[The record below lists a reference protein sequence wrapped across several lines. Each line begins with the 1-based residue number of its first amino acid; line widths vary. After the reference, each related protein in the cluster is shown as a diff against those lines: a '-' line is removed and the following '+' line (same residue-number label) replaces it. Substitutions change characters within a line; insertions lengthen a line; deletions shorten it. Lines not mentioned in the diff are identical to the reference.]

1 MKDMNW
7 EIVGD
12 LLRLTVLGGLGA
24 AGIIAV
30 LLWKKN
36 RASRVTFIRF
46 VIQAIALAAIFY
58 VLSYTVAPAT
68 GGSPPILFLYVM
80 IVIFAMT
87 IFLGRVFCGWLC
99 PFGFIM
105 DIESQIRRAAKIRY
119 RIIPDKLNVALHK
132 ARYVILLF
140 FLLLPVGLWFLDPEP
155 IMVSPLMA
163 QLLAGHYR
171 PYSILLD
178 PLIPF
183 IVPWKGQIIVDQ
195 ANLTYPY
202 ALDII
207 TYAGANIGQILAIA
221 FVGAT
226 LTGAFAVRRV
236 WCRFCPTGASLG
248 VVNRFK
254 GFKWAP
260 MLHID
265 KDEEKC
271 TKCGVCK
278 RVCPVQV
285 TEVYEQKG
293 GKIATS
299 QCMVCARCVEM
310 CPYEGTLKVKLGS
323 KTLFKS
329 RNWLEPSKT
338 E

>member
-1 MKDMNW
+1 MGL

-12 LLRLTVLGGLGA
+12 LLRLMVLGGLGI

-30 LLWKKN
+30 LIWKKN
-36 RASRVTFIRF
+36 RSTRVTFLRF
-46 VIQAIALAAIFY
+46 VIQAVALAAIFY
-58 VLSYTVAPAT
+58 VLSYTVAPAA
-68 GGSPPILFLYVM
+68 GGLPPILFLYVM
-80 IVIFAMT
+80 VVVFAMT
-87 IFLGRVFCGWLC
+87 IFLGRFFCGWLC

-105 DIESQIRRAAKIRY
+105 DLESLVRKAIKTRY

-132 ARYVILLF
+132 SRYVILLF
-140 FLLLPVGLWFLDPEP
+140 FLLLPVVLWFLDPQP

-171 PYSILLD
+171 PYSVLLD

-183 IVPWKGQIIVDQ
+183 IVPWKGQVIVNQ
-195 ANLTYPY
+195 VNFTYPY
-202 ALDII
+202 ALSII
-207 TYAGANIGQILAIA
+207 TYAGANIGQILAVA
-221 FVGAT
+221 FVGLT
-226 LTGAFAVRRV
+226 LAGAFLVRRV
-236 WCRFCPTGASLG
+236 WCRFCPTGASLA

-265 KDEEKC
+265 KNEEKC

-285 TEVYEQKG
+285 NEVYEQKG
-293 GKIATS
+293 GKIQTS

-310 CPYEGTLKVKLGS
+310 CPYEDTLEVKLGS

-329 RNWLEPSKT
+329 RNWLEHQKS

>member
-1 MKDMNW
+1 MGL
-7 EIVGD
+7 EILGD
-12 LLRLTVLGGLGA
+12 LLRLTALGGLGV
-24 AGIIAV
+24 AGILIV

-36 RASRVTFIRF
+36 LATKVTFLRF
-46 VIQAIALAAIFY
+46 VIQAVAIVAIFY
-58 VLSYTVAPAT
+58 VLSYTVPPLL
-68 GGSPPILFLYVM
+68 GGLPPILFLYVL

-87 IFLGRVFCGWLC
+87 IVLGRFFCGWLC
-99 PFGFIM
+99 PFGLIM
-105 DIESQIRRAAKIRY
+105 DIEILVRKALKIRH
-119 RIIPDKLNVALHK
+119 RNLPENLNKALHQS
-132 ARYVILLF
+132 RYVILLF
-140 FLLLPVGLWFLDPEP
+140 FLLLPIVLWFLDSQP

-163 QLLAGHYR
+163 QLLAGHFR

-183 IVPWKGQIIVDQ
+183 IVPWKGQLIINQ
-195 ANLTYPY
+195 INLSYPY
-202 ALDII
+202 TLDFI
-207 TYAGANIGQILAIA
+207 TYTGQNIGQILAIV
-221 FVGAT
+221 FVGVT
-226 LTGAFAVRRV
+226 LVGSFLIRRV

-260 MLHID
+260 MLYID
-265 KDEEKC
+265 KNEEKC

-285 TEVYEQKG
+285 NEVYEQKG
-293 GKIATS
+293 GKIQTS

-310 CPYEGTLKVKLGS
+310 CPYEDTLKVKMGN

-329 RNWLEPSKT
+329 RNWLEQSKS

>member
-1 MKDMNW
+1 MDW

-12 LLRLTVLGGLGA
+12 LLRLTALGGLLT

-36 RASRVTFIRF
+36 RAARVTFLRF
-46 VIQAIALAAIFY
+46 VVQVAALAGIFF
-58 VLSYTVAPAT
+58 VLSYTLAPAA
-68 GGSPPILFLYVM
+68 GGLPPIPFLYVM
-80 IVIFAMT
+80 VVIFAMT
-87 IFLGRVFCGWLC
+87 IFLGRFFCGWLC

-105 DIESQIRRAAKIRY
+105 DLESAVRKATNIRY
-119 RIIPDKLNVALHK
+119 RILPDKLNVALHK
-132 ARYVILLF
+132 SRYVIMLI
-140 FLLLPVGLWFLDPEP
+140 FLLVPLVLWFLDPEP

-183 IVPWKGQIIVDQ
+183 IVPWKGQIIVNQ
-195 ANLTYPY
+195 VNFTYPY

-207 TYAGANIGQILAIA
+207 TYAGANIGQILAAA

-226 LTGAFAVRRV
+226 LTGAFLVRRV

-285 TEVYEQKG
+285 NEVYEQKG
-293 GKIATS
+293 GKIRTS

-310 CPYEGTLKVKLGS
+310 CPYEGTLKVKFGS